1 MGRQNAADLVRKPAA
16 FKVLTTNPSPTMKE
30 NLNDLRAFLMVAQTG
45 SFTKAAA
52 QMGVSASA
60 LSHAIR
66 AIEERLQIKLFHRTT
81 RSISLTEAGEQ
92 LYAELSPLFEA
103 VDASIN
109 HLGRFRNTLRING
122 NSHAFAHVL
131 RDKLQAFIGA
141 HPEVEMELVSE
152 LRFVDIVAE
161 RFDAG
166 IRLDGDVA
174 KDMVAVRISPP
185 LHLRVVGS
193 PEYFAR
199 HGVPQQ
205 PNDLTN
211 HACHSMRLPTSGG
224 VLVWEFLHPESGAEM
239 LFAPQG
245 RVLTNSSDVLK
256 NLALAGLGLVW
267 LFDDIVQQE
276 LDSGALVSVLND
288 WAMRYDGYYLYY
300 PNRRMNAPALQAL
313 VACLKE

>member
-1 MGRQNAADLVRKPAA
+1 
-16 FKVLTTNPSPTMKE
+16 MKE

-45 SFTKAAA
+45 SFTKAGA

-103 VDASIN
+103 VDASIDN
-109 HLGRFRNTLRING
+109 LGSFRNTLRGSLRING

-131 RDKLQAFIGA
+131 RDKLQAFIKT
-141 HPEVEMELVSE
+141 HPEVELELVSE
-152 LRFVDIVAE
+152 LRFVDIVTE

-205 PNDLTN
+205 PNDLTT

-224 VLVWEFLHPESGAEM
+224 VLAWEFLHPESGAEM

-245 RVLTNSSDVLK
+245 RVLTNSNDVLK

-267 LFDDIVQQE
+267 LFDDIVRQE

-288 WAMRYDGYYLYY
+288 WAMHYNGYYLYY